1 MFVLSLILLAILKK
15 KSVPL
20 QKNKHYNNYGS
31 SSKKQHAKCS
41 KKNKTR
47 IRVPRAQKIIES
59 RTMDARQSGWNTH
72 SARPQSSKQIN
83 AMRYLIDTNV
93 LIDIVE
99 QSGDGLSC
107 NAQAVI
113 ADYENLIYISSESV
127 KEFIH
132 LMQEG
137 RIALKKHLRSLE
149 VFDLIENSLGF
160 NVKYVSREHLRT
172 FAGLA
177 PVEGHRDTNDRLIIA
192 QAITEKMPLI
202 SSDSKFSKY
211 RKMGL
216 DFIPNR

>member
-1 MFVLSLILLAILKK
+1 MQLCVRKTNFKTI
-15 KSVPL
+15 
-20 QKNKHYNNYGS
+20 NNYDN
-31 SSKKQHAKCS
+31 SSKKQHTKCN

-47 IRVPRAQKIIES
+47 NRVPRAQKIVES
-59 RTMDARQSGWNTH
+59 RAMDARQSGWNNH
-72 SARPQSSKQIN
+72 STRPQSSKQIN

-107 NAQAVI
+107 NAQAVV

-132 LMQEG
+132 LAQEN
-137 RIALKKHLRSLE
+137 RIALKKEFRSLE

-177 PVEGHRDTNDRLIIA
+177 PVEGHRDTNDRIIIA
-192 QAITEKMPLI
+192 QAITERMPLI

-216 DFIPNR
+216 EFISNR